1 MAKQPKREVRLKD
14 RYSGGLIFLTVR
26 DGVVVGAMGTEP
38 KRYLGMTLDT
48 AKHYARYGGKR

>member
-1 MAKQPKREVRLKD
+1 MKTKPQTLTLKD
-14 RYSGGLIFLTVR
+14 RYSGGLVYLNVR

-38 KRYLGMTLDT
+38 KRYLGMTLDV